1 MTPIKTNRLLLRKI
15 VYEDAKDMFEYAVDP
30 EVGPKAG
37 WLPHKSIEETKRVI
51 EGMINSNEIYSI
63 VYQTKMIGT
72 IGIHTKNDKKYL
84 GYVLNRNYWR
94 QGIMTEACKA
104 VIIYLFNELN
114 LDVIYISHF
123 LDNHKS
129 EGLIKKL
136 DFELIGSK
144 KDIVQG
150 EPKEVLEYKI
160 ERFRFERK
168 MLRWQ

>member
-1 MTPIKTNRLLLRKI
+1 MTPIKTKRLLLRKI
-15 VYEDAKDMFEYAVDP
+15 VYEDAENMFEYAADP

-51 EGMINSNEIYSI
+51 EGMIISNEVYSI
-63 VYQTKMIGT
+63 VYQGKMIGT
-72 IGIHTKNDKKYL
+72 IGVHPKNGKPFL

-136 DFELIGSK
+136 DFELIGLK
-144 KDIVQG
+144 IDMVKG

-160 ERFRFERK
+160 ERYRFERK
-168 MLRWQ
+168 MLTWQ